1 MLKFVRKYLMKKGF
15 WQFLKFE
22 RNLLL
27 DQRKKGF
34 VGSFEQSL
42 FPSVKGVVNRKVVSD
57 DNYEHIQNND
67 DEFEQHNFVLLAIGI
82 CKIFSDVTTLQIHE
96 KKKIQN
102 GQNT

>member
-1 MLKFVRKYLMKKGF
+1 M
-15 WQFLKFE
+15 
-22 RNLLL
+22 LL

-82 CKIFSDVTTLQIHE
+82 FKIFSDNTSNSR
-96 KKKIQN
+96 KKKN
-102 GQNT
+102 SKRAKYVT